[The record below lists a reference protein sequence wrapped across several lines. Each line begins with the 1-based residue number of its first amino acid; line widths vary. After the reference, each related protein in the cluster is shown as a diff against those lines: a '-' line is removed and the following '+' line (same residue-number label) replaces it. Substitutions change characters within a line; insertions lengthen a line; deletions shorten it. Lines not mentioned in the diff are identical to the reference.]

1 MIVRGRASL
10 AAPRAEVMAVLSA
23 PERLVT
29 VLPNVD
35 DFDWDAEADGS
46 FAATI
51 RPAIAL
57 GEVPFRTVWQPRQAS
72 DGLLRYRVE
81 GRADEQWLGM
91 DVELALRDDGAATGA
106 DWSIDLQLTGTMR
119 TAGQRVMAAVVAAQ
133 VQTVLDAVARAA
145 AGAQE

>member
-1 MIVRGRASL
+1 MIVSGRAAL
-10 AAPRAEVMAVLSA
+10 AAPRAEVIAVLTA

-29 VLPNVD
+29 ALPNVA
-35 DFDWDAEADGS
+35 DFDWEAEADGS
-46 FAATI
+46 FSATI

-57 GEVPFRTVWQPRQAS
+57 GEVPFATTWRPRRAA
-72 DGLLRYRVE
+72 DGVLRYRVE

-119 TAGQRVMAAVVAAQ
+119 TAGQRVIAAVVAAQ
-133 VQTVLDAVARAA
+133 VRLVLDAVARAA